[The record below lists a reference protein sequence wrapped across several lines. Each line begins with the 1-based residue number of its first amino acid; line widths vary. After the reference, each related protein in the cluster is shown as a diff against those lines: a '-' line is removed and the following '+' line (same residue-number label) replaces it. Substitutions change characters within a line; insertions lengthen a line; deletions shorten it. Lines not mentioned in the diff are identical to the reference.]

1 MRGST
6 LFSINFVQAFIGQT
20 IYLYSLAHWR
30 QAMTPQVFISHSSKD
45 KEVAD
50 AVCHHLESADI
61 PCWMAPRNIEFGSD
75 WTEAIMRGITACRVF
90 VLVFSENANVSGH
103 VRREVAKAFSL
114 GLQVIPFRIEETL
127 PQSSLSYFLETVH
140 WLDAV
145 TAPLEKHL
153 NSLTE
158 RVKKLLAN
166 GDSGTTP
173 VALPATAYPG
183 LAVPLRRG
191 GWIIGVS
198 LGLAAAVI
206 IAAAWLYIAGDRTA
220 QQKSFSNG
228 SLSEVSAKSVAVL
241 PFESISSSKD
251 DGYFADGVQDEILNN
266 LAKIAQLRVISRTS
280 VMQYRAD
287 AKRDMRQIAYALGVA
302 NVLEGTVRREGNR
315 VRVSAQLVDARSD
328 NAVWAD
334 SYDRDLTD
342 IFTIQ
347 SEVAQTIA
355 GKLSATLSPEE
366 KQRIEEK
373 PTKNLEAYDMYLK
386 AKEKLTDAGIYATG
400 DPEKPKREAVDL
412 LQQAVQLDPNFAK
425 AYCLMAFAHD
435 LLYLEFDPS
444 SDRRALGDE
453 AVTNALRLQPELP
466 EAHLAR
472 ANHLYRGHR
481 DYQGAQKHLDI
492 AKRGLPNDAEVTYL
506 EGLMHRRQGQFDKAV
521 QSFNEAIKLDPR
533 NTQLLFDLA
542 ETLSYTRQ
550 FSGAESVWNR
560 LINLVPDSEIV
571 RAQKEACN
579 VIQKTAD
586 DTVYRSLLDS
596 LSTSQPDDRHVLSG
610 RLNVAIDHRD
620 WPEAKRLV
628 AKMTG
633 DNDASQFAFTA
644 RPIPVSCYS
653 ILIARLEGTPTGSVP
668 AFDEARE
675 LLNRKVKA
683 AAEDSPA
690 HPLLLSN
697 LAVVDALLGR
707 KGDAA
712 SEAKRAVEMV
722 PMSKDAIHNIR
733 LTMNLAVVFA
743 WTDEPDQAFQLLETL
758 AKKPYGLFLNDLKL
772 SHYFDPLRKDSRYD
786 KLLRELES

>member
-1 MRGST
+1 
-6 LFSINFVQAFIGQT
+6 VQAFIGQT

-166 GDSGTTP
+166 DDSGTNIP
-173 VALPATAYPG
+173 VGLRATAYPG
-183 LAVPLRRG
+183 LAVPSKRP
-191 GWIIGVS
+191 GWIIGAS
-198 LGLAAAVI
+198 LAVAAAVI

-266 LAKIAQLRVISRTS
+266 LAKIAQLKVISRTS

-287 AKRDMRQIAYALGVA
+287 AKRDMRQIAFALGVA

-355 GKLSATLSPEE
+355 GKLSAALSPEE
-366 KQRIEEK
+366 KQRIEAK

-386 AKEKLTDAGIYATG
+386 AKEKIVAAEIKEHG
-400 DPEKPKREAVDL
+400 DPEKPALEALNL
-412 LQQAVQLDPNFAK
+412 LGQALQLDPNFAI
-425 AYCLMAFAHD
+425 AHSARAHVQNF
-435 LLYLEFDPS
+435 LYQRFDPTPE
-444 SDRRALGDE
+444 RRALADKAINE
-453 AVTNALRLQPELP
+453 ALRLQPDLP
-466 EAHLAR
+466 EVHLAY
-472 ANHLYRGHR
+472 ANHLYRGHG
-481 DYQGAQKHLDI
+481 DYDRARTELAI
-492 AKRGLPNDAEVTYL
+492 AKRGLPNNAEVMFL
-506 EGLMHRRQGQFDKAV
+506 EALMDRQQGKFDSAV
-521 QSFNEAIKLDPR
+521 QSFKEAIKLDPR
-533 NTQLLFDLA
+533 NPTPISELA

-550 FSGAESVWNR
+550 FDAAEQVWNHL
-560 LINLVPDSEIV
+560 LIAVPDRPVLMV
-571 RAQKEACN
+571 RKEFYTT
-579 VIQKTAD
+579 VLRTGD
-586 DTVYRSLLDS
+586 DSQYRSHYES
-596 LSTSQPDDRHVLSG
+596 LPDDKLLRSV
-610 RLNVAIDHRD
+610 RLNLALDHRD
-620 WPEAKRLV
+620 WGRAKELISKMETDDDGEHFAFGYRRVPAACYAILLARLQGEPYEGRNEFAETRQLLSQKV
-628 AKMTG
+628 AKSPG
-633 DNDASQFAFTA
+633 NAS
-644 RPIPVSCYS
+644 
-653 ILIARLEGTPTGSVP
+653 
-668 AFDEARE
+668 
-675 LLNRKVKA
+675 
-683 AAEDSPA
+683 
-690 HPLLLSN
+690 LLSN
-697 LAVVDALLGR
+697 LAVVDALLAR
-707 KGDAA
+707 KEDAI
-712 SEAKRAVEMV
+712 SEAKRAVEML
-722 PMSKDAIHNIR
+722 PISKDAVDGPR
-733 LTMNLAVVFA
+733 LEANLAVVYA
-743 WTDEPDQAFQLLETL
+743 WVDEPDSAFQHMTNLI
-758 AKKPYGLFLNDLKL
+758 KVPYGLFYNDLKL
-772 SHYFDPLRKDSRYD
+772 SAYFEPLRNDPRFGE
-786 KLLRELES
+786 LLAEIAR

>member
-1 MRGST
+1 MRGPP
-6 LFSINFVQAFIGQT
+6 FSINFVQAFIDQP
-20 IYLYSLAHWR
+20 IYLYSLAHQR
-30 QAMTPQVFISHSSKD
+30 HAMTPQVFISHSSKD

-114 GLQVIPFRIEETL
+114 GLQVIPFRIEDTL

-166 GDSGTTP
+166 GDSGTNIP

-183 LAVPLRRG
+183 LAMPSKSR
-191 GWIIGVS
+191 GWIIGA
-198 LGLAAAVI
+198 GLTVTAAVI
-206 IAAAWLYIAGDRTA
+206 VAAAWLYIAGDRTA
-220 QQKSFSNG
+220 QERSFSNG

-266 LAKIAQLRVISRTS
+266 LAKIAQLKVISRTS
-280 VMQYRAD
+280 VMQYRADAD

-355 GKLSATLSPEE
+355 GKLSAALSPEE
-366 KQRIEEK
+366 KQRIEAK

-386 AKEKLTDAGIYATG
+386 AKEKIVAAEIKEHG
-400 DPEKPKREAVDL
+400 DPEEPALEALSL
-412 LQQAVQLDPNFAK
+412 LEQAVQLDPNFAI
-425 AYCLMAFAHD
+425 AHSATAHVQNF
-435 LLYLEFDPS
+435 LYQRFDPTPE
-444 SDRRALGDE
+444 RRALAD
-453 AVTNALRLQPELP
+453 AAINKALRLQPDLP
-466 EAHLAR
+466 EVHLAY
-472 ANHLYRGHR
+472 ASHLYRGHGDHER
-481 DYQGAQKHLDI
+481 ARAELAI
-492 AKRGLPNDAEVTYL
+492 AKRGLPNNAEVMVL
-506 EGLMHRRQGQFDKAV
+506 EALMDRQEGKFDSAV
-521 QSFNEAIKLDPR
+521 HNFKEAIKLDPH
-533 NTQLLFDLA
+533 NPAPISELA

-550 FSGAESVWNR
+550 FDAAEQIWNR
-560 LINLVPDSEIV
+560 LIDVVPDRPVLKARVEFYTTV
-571 RAQKEACN
+571 LR
-579 VIQKTAD
+579 TGD
-586 DTVYRSLLDS
+586 DTKFRSDCES
-596 LSTSQPDDRHVLSG
+596 LPDDKLLRSV
-610 RLNVAIDHRD
+610 RLNLALDHRD
-620 WPEAKRLV
+620 WQQAKELIT
-628 AKMTG
+628 KMEG
-633 DNDASQFAFTA
+633 DDDGEHFAFGY
-644 RPIPVSCYS
+644 RRVPVACYS
-653 ILIARLEGTPTGSVP
+653 ILLARLQGEPYERQGEFAET
-668 AFDEARE
+668 RQ
-675 LLNRKVKA
+675 LLSQKVEK
-683 AAEDSPA
+683 SPGN
-690 HPLLLSN
+690 PSLLSN
-697 LAVVDALLGR
+697 LAVIDALLGR
-707 KGDAA
+707 KEDAI
-712 SEAKRAVEMV
+712 SEAKRAVEML
-722 PMSKDAIHNIR
+722 PISKDAVDGPRIEA
-733 LTMNLAVVFA
+733 NLGVVYA
-743 WTDEPDQAFQLLETL
+743 WTNEPDLAIQQIERL
-758 AKKPYGLFLNDLKL
+758 AKTPYGLFYNDLKF
-772 SHYFDPLRKDSRYD
+772 SSYFEPLRSRPRFGS
-786 KLLRELES
+786 LLTELAPHE

>member
-30 QAMTPQVFISHSSKD
+30 HAMTPQVFISHSSKD

-114 GLQVIPFRIEETL
+114 GLQVIPFRIEDTL

-166 GDSGTTP
+166 GDSGATVP
-173 VALPATAYPG
+173 VALRATAYPG
-183 LAVPLRRG
+183 LAVPSKRR
-191 GWIIGVS
+191 GWIIGAG

-206 IAAAWLYIAGDRTA
+206 IAAAWLYMVGDRTTR
-220 QQKSFSNG
+220 QKSIANG
-228 SLSEVSAKSVAVL
+228 SLGEISAKSVAVL

-266 LAKIAQLRVISRTS
+266 LAKIAQLKVISRTS

-355 GKLSATLSPEE
+355 GKLSAALSPEE
-366 KQRIEEK
+366 KQRIEAK

-386 AKEKLTDAGIYATG
+386 AKEKLIAAEIVETG
-400 DPEKPKREAVDL
+400 DPEKPVLDALSL
-412 LQQAVQLDPNFAK
+412 LQQAVHLDPNFAI
-425 AYCLMAFAHD
+425 AHCATAHAQAF
-435 LLYLEFDPS
+435 LYRKFDPTPE
-444 SDRRALGDE
+444 RRALADE
-453 AVTNALRLQPELP
+453 AINSALRLQPDLP
-466 EAHLAR
+466 EVHLAY
-472 ANHLYRGHR
+472 ASHLYRSYG
-481 DYQGAQKHLDI
+481 DYERARAELAI
-492 AKRGLPNDAEVTYL
+492 AKRGLPNSADAMLL
-506 EGLMHRRQGQFDKAV
+506 EALMDRQQGQFENAIQNFK
-521 QSFNEAIKLDPR
+521 EAIKLDPR
-533 NTQLLFDLA
+533 NPAPISELA
-542 ETLSYTRQ
+542 VTLSNMRQ
-550 FSGAESVWNR
+550 FDAAGQVWDH
-560 LINLVPDSEIV
+560 LINLVPDRPVVKIRREFYTTVV
-571 RAQKEACN
+571 R
-579 VIQKTAD
+579 TGD
-586 DTVYRSLLDS
+586 DTKYRSDYES
-596 LSTSQPDDRHVLSG
+596 LPDDKMLRSV
-610 RLNVAIDHRD
+610 RLNLALDHRD
-620 WPEAKRLV
+620 WRQAKELISR
-628 AKMTG
+628 MEG
-633 DNDASQFAFTA
+633 DEDGENFAFGY
-644 RPIPVSCYS
+644 RRVPVACYS
-653 ILIARLEGTPTGSVP
+653 ILLARLQGEQYEGRSEFAET
-668 AFDEARE
+668 RQ
-675 LLNRKVKA
+675 LLSRKVEK
-683 AAEDSPA
+683 SPGNA
-690 HPLLLSN
+690 SLLSN
-697 LAVVDALLGR
+697 LAVIDALLGR
-707 KGDAA
+707 KEDAV
-712 SEAKRAVEMV
+712 SEAKRAVEML
-722 PMSKDAIHNIR
+722 PISKDAVDGPRIEI
-733 LTMNLAVVFA
+733 NLAVVYA
-743 WTDEPDQAFQLLETL
+743 WVGESDLAFQHLIAL
-758 AKKPYGLFLNDLKL
+758 AKVPYGLFYNDLKL
-772 SHYFDPLRKDSRYD
+772 SVYFEPLRNDSRLD
-786 KLLRELES
+786 QLLAEIAP